1 MNQHGGDL
9 TPSFTPTIT
18 PVVHDTEKSKET
30 IAFIPHPQEYF
41 DMFSQDD
48 SVVQHFIQ
56 THAKLNEEMDSEFIS
71 NFNKEIHNM
80 IRNNSS
86 YDILQIINRLSTEK
100 TEVIASY
107 LNLFYKDEEIAGFI
121 KKSKRKMTED
131 IKLIYWVHFIYRGYM
146 AIKNR

>member
-9 TPSFTPTIT
+9 TPSVTPTIT
-18 PVVHDTEKSKET
+18 PIVHATEKPNEST
-30 IAFIPHPQEYF
+30 ITIIPAPQEYF
-41 DMFSQDD
+41 DMFSHDV

-80 IRNNSS
+80 IQNNSS

-100 TEVIASY
+100 TEVIAI
-107 LNLFYKDEEIAGFI
+107 LFELILQRRRNRGIHKEI
-121 KKSKRKMTED
+121 KTKNDRRHKVD
-131 IKLIYWVHFIYRGYM
+131 ILGSLYI
-146 AIKNR
+146 